1 MKEKDVLYERHCIM
15 RVSINCWTPHTDP
28 SRTVMGIS
36 EEEDPKVLWIAST
49 NSTDV
54 SAALYAY
61 VSVTR
66 GLDISFSEPSPEQ
79 ATRFSVHYD
88 RRLWSSIDVRNAL
101 LTVIT
106 DVNVQPRQ
114 TRGPQLAEHAD
125 A

>member
-1 MKEKDVLYERHCIM
+1 MNVTVLCASRSTAGRH
-15 RVSINCWTPHTDP
+15 TPIPREP
-28 SRTVMGIS
+28 SWVYLRKKH
-36 EEEDPKVLWIAST
+36 PVLWIAST

-79 ATRFSVHYD
+79 ATRFPVHYD